1 MRIRISIILLA
12 VSAMLG
18 CSDYDEDRSN
28 PKHAGKILL
37 SGEIEQVYQTR
48 ANDNGFAHGDAIGVY
63 FVDYNGTQPGTLLT
77 TGNRGDNVQ
86 HTFDASSLHWEPA
99 YDVYWRDDKTH
110 IDIYGYYPYS
120 QTAPED
126 IKQWNFEVRA
136 DQSTTGTVNAMPA
149 P

>member
-1 MRIRISIILLA
+1 MRIRNSIILLA

-63 FVDYNGTQPGTLLT
+63 FVDYNGTTYNIPLTLRAFIGSLPMMYIGAMTKPISTFMVITPIRKQPLKISNSGILKYGQTKALQELLMPWQDT
-77 TGNRGDNVQ
+77 RPVI
-86 HTFDASSLHWEPA
+86 S
-99 YDVYWRDDKTH
+99 
-110 IDIYGYYPYS
+110 YG
-120 QTAPED
+120 E
-126 IKQWNFEVRA
+126 RLL
-136 DQSTTGTVNAMPA
+136 M
-149 P
+149 